1 MSHHHTY
8 IHVCITS
15 SYILCHIITHMWHA
29 CDDYGCACTH
39 ICVCEFLT
47 LLALG
52 ASFFFLHTYTLH
64 ACDTHV
70 IIMDVRAHTFVY
82 VNTQRICLH
91 VCTHAR
97 CMGMYTHTHKVRCM
111 CTTTHWCPVPHY
123 LWVPVSHYKTIFF
136 FSLWCFFFT
145 LWCSVPDYVS
155 VFLCHTVRMIYQ
167 RHCTCVCVH
176 THTWW
181 SVCPGTL
188 WLFLW
193 HIVCI
198 RTHTH
203 THTRTR
209 TRTRAR
215 THARTHAPHT
225 HGFYIVIWQ
234 YSKEKIDIQT
244 DRRKMYDDVI
254 YVCMMMWH
262 MCVWVFQGED
272 RYTDR

>member
-1 MSHHHTY
+1 MYVSHHHTY
-8 IHVCITS
+8 YVTS
-15 SYILCHIITHMWHA
+15 S
-29 CDDYGCACTH
+29 
-39 ICVCEFLT
+39 
-47 LLALG
+47 
-52 ASFFFLHTYTLH
+52 H

-111 CTTTHWCPVPHY
+111 CTTTFWCPVPHY
-123 LWVPVSHYKTIFF
+123 LWVPVSHYKDDFF
-136 FSLWCFFFT
+136 FLSLVFFFYS
-145 LWCSVPDYVS
+145 LVFCAGLCLCVS
-155 VFLCHTVRMIYQ
+155 VS
-167 RHCTCVCVH
+167 HCKDDLPKALYMCVCTH
-176 THTWW
+176 THFMKRVPRNSLTV
-181 SVCPGTL
+181 SVAHRMYTY
-188 WLFLW
+188 
-193 HIVCI
+193 
-198 RTHTH
+198 THTH

-254 YVCMMMWH
+254 YVCMMM
-262 MCVWVFQGED
+262 
-272 RYTDR
+272 